1 MSTLA
6 TAVDHAE
13 MAAKS
18 KKDAILF
25 CPFCRECFEGET
37 QCPDHELTLVPL
49 EKLPPRP
56 EDAKAAPKEDEHLAV
71 FDLRYGR
78 AIVAAGA
85 LIAIVSFFCPY
96 LTRAGDGH
104 VITFSA
110 AQLATT
116 VAPNLWTVPFA
127 AVVLLGILARRR
139 TLAQMRG
146 ARLVV
151 VLMGLFP
158 AISGGYT
165 VLRSLR
171 VAQDLI
177 RERGVELEVSVE
189 WGLWITVWATL
200 VIVLGGVR
208 LGVPPRK
215 ESLPH
220 GATPDGSGGI
230 DYQD

>member
-1 MSTLA
+1 MSTVA

-18 KKDAILF
+18 KNAILF

-37 QCPDHELTLVPL
+37 VCPDHELALVPL

-56 EDAKAAPKEDEHLAV
+56 EDARAAPKDDEKLAP

-78 AIVAAGA
+78 AVVAGGA
-85 LIAIVSFFCPY
+85 LLAIVSFFLPF

-104 VITFSA
+104 LITFSA

-116 VAPNLWTVPFA
+116 VAPNLWTIPFA
-127 AVVLLGILARRR
+127 AVVLLAILARRR
-139 TLAQMRG
+139 TLGQMRG

-151 VLMGLFP
+151 FLMGLFP
-158 AISGGYT
+158 AVSAGYT

-171 VAQDLI
+171 MAQELI
-177 RERGVELEVSVE
+177 RERGAQLEVTVDY
-189 WGLWITVWATL
+189 GLFVTVAASL
-200 VIVLGGVR
+200 VIAAGAFR
-208 LGVPPRK
+208 LGVPPKK
-215 ESLPH
+215 ETLPH
-220 GATPDGSGGI
+220 GATPDREGGI
-230 DYQD
+230 DYES